1 MVLTRGRAKGGEV
14 KVVAGSVVVIFV
26 AVLVLLVVTQID
38 KWTCGPPDG
47 VWVEASETCQSL
59 P

>member
-1 MVLTRGRAKGGEV
+1 VKVLTGGI
-14 KVVAGSVVVIFV
+14 VIILV
-26 AVLVLLVVTQID
+26 AVLVVLVVTQID

-47 VWVEASETCQSL
+47 IWVEASETCQSL

>member
-1 MVLTRGRAKGGEV
+1 V